1 MTRTLT
7 SIIAALAMTSSA
19 ALAEGDAAA
28 GEKIFKK
35 CTACHSIVGADGTA
49 IVKGG
54 KIGPNLFGVVGR
66 AVASQEGFKYGD
78 GIKELGAKG
87 AIWDEAGIAAYV
99 ADPTAYLKDK
109 AGDAGAKSLMA
120 FKLPAGGADVAAYL
134 ATMK

>member
-1 MTRTLT
+1 MTRILT
-7 SIIAALAMTSSA
+7 SIIAVLAMSSA

-28 GEKIFKK
+28 GEKTFKK

-66 AVASQEGFKYGD
+66 AVASVADFKYGD
-78 GIKELGAKG
+78 GIKALGATG
-87 AIWDEAGIAAYV
+87 AVWDEAGIAAYV

-109 AGDAGAKSLMA
+109 TGDAAAKSMMA
-120 FKLPAGGADVAAYL
+120 FKLPKGGEDVAAYL